1 MGAARRIR
9 AVSRHNVAIVTL
21 SNSFTE
27 QEQAGGRTLCFASL
41 YPPAMRHVPGENEAD
56 GPLCAALGGI
66 VATDSEL
73 SGANVVGWYVV
84 GNSSEVRTAGPV
96 DLQIDRS

>member
-1 MGAARRIR
+1 
-9 AVSRHNVAIVTL
+9 
-21 SNSFTE
+21 
-27 QEQAGGRTLCFASL
+27 
-41 YPPAMRHVPGENEAD
+41 MRHVPGENEAD

-96 DLQIDRS
+96 DLQIDRSWPRGKRWVYCGFAATIERSGIVQDNEDW